1 MEVGIVL
8 RVETGVLGV
17 RSSVVQLL
25 TLSLLLGNVM
35 LYRKHLTLF
44 VFIVRK
50 QGHKIS
56 ECFALKKS
64 KPVKPV
70 SLAVSSPLRPGC
82 SLLAEV
88 FHSLDTQGSD
98 GDVS

>member
-8 RVETGVLGV
+8 RVETGFGGTKFSGAASNPVSPPWKCDAL
-17 RSSVVQLL
+17 QEAPD
-25 TLSLLLGNVM
+25 
-35 LYRKHLTLF
+35 
-44 VFIVRK
+44 IVCFHCK
-50 QGHKIS
+50 KAGHKIS

-88 FHSLDTQGSD
+88 FHSPDTQGSD
-98 GDVS
+98 GDVN

>member
-25 TLSLLLGNVM
+25 TLSLLLENVM

-50 QGHKIS
+50 QVTR
-56 ECFALKKS
+56 FLNAL
-64 KPVKPV
+64 
-70 SLAVSSPLRPGC
+70 
-82 SLLAEV
+82 
-88 FHSLDTQGSD
+88 H
-98 GDVS
+98 